1 MILSKYIYSFNRFF
15 YLCILLLIPLFIN
28 ANVSVL
34 TTSGL
39 INATKSNDVYVWK
52 NIPYAKPPI
61 GDLRWKAPQEIPS
74 TNKVLSGKG
83 SGCIQEPSRY
93 AGLEGEGVV
102 GSEDCLYLDIYQPEK
117 NSNDELPVMF
127 WIHGGGNTTGTKDYY
142 NFSKLSAS
150 KGVVVVVIN
159 YRLGPLG
166 WFRHPAI
173 QSLQDGGLINLQIL
187 ELWTS
192 LWHLSGFQKIYIT
205 SMAIKIM

>member
-93 AGLEGEGVV
+93 AGLEGG
-102 GSEDCLYLDIYQPEK
+102 GS
-117 NSNDELPVMF
+117 
-127 WIHGGGNTTGTKDYY
+127 WIRG
-142 NFSKLSAS
+142 LSVS
-150 KGVVVVVIN
+150 
-159 YRLGPLG
+159 
-166 WFRHPAI
+166 
-173 QSLQDGGLINLQIL
+173 
-187 ELWTS
+187 
-192 LWHLSGFQKIYIT
+192 
-205 SMAIKIM
+205 

>member
-1 MILSKYIYSFNRFF
+1 MILSKYIYSYNRLF
-15 YLCILLLIPLFIN
+15 YLCVLLLIPLFIH

-39 INATKSNDVYVWK
+39 SNAIKSDDVYVWK

-61 GDLRWKAPQEIPS
+61 GDLRWKAPQEIPP

-117 NSNDELPVMF
+117 NSNDKLPVMF
-127 WIHGGGNTTGTKDYY
+127 WIHGWWQY
-142 NFSKLSAS
+142 NWNK
-150 KGVVVVVIN
+150 
-159 YRLGPLG
+159 RLL
-166 WFRHPAI
+166 
-173 QSLQDGGLINLQIL
+173 
-187 ELWTS
+187 
-192 LWHLSGFQKIYIT
+192 
-205 SMAIKIM
+205 

>member
-1 MILSKYIYSFNRFF
+1 M
-15 YLCILLLIPLFIN
+15 FIN

-39 INATKSNDVYVWK
+39 INAIKSDDVYVWK

-74 TNKVLSGKG
+74 TNKVVSGKG

-102 GSEDCLYLDIYQPEK
+102 GSEDCILTFISQNISQK
-117 NSNDELPVMF
+117 NSNDKLPVMF

-173 QSLQDGGLINLQIL
+173 QSLQDGIDKSSNFWNFGY
-187 ELWTS
+187 
-192 LWHLSGFQKIYIT
+192 HYG
-205 SMAIKIM
+205 A